1 MYQIIIFVIR
11 SLLKDLFNPL
21 LVDFSTVKPQI
32 YIPSFYLYAIV
43 FVFAFLASQWLIPQ
57 SIRFAHRFRLVDHPT
72 LRKTHLKPIPILG
85 GVSIFI
91 SVVLTT
97 SYIAQNKL
105 FKIYNTNVNQSLFT

>member
-57 SIRFAHRFRLVDHPT
+57 SIRFAHRFRE
-72 LRKTHLKPIPILG
+72 
-85 GVSIFI
+85 
-91 SVVLTT
+91 
-97 SYIAQNKL
+97 
-105 FKIYNTNVNQSLFT
+105 